1 MTTSN
6 PLLDLKNGD
15 VNNFTIEVIKIA
27 PSHDIG
33 CLPEV
38 VYAAESELGRVHVEV
53 DHRVHRDGDA
63 VPGKDLEEGGEGG
76 NRLLLILL
84 EEEHRRRQFSCPLSG
99 NCRCKEQQKIGRVP
113 PSRPSSVCPAGI
125 SRLARTPEQPGGR

>member
-38 VYAAESELGRVHVEV
+38 VYAAESELGRIHVEV

-63 VPGKDLEEGGEGG
+63 VPGEDLEEGGEGG
-76 NRLLLILL
+76 NRILFILL
-84 EEEHRRRQFSCPLSG
+84 EEEHRRRRFSCRLIG
-99 NCRCKEQQKIGRVP
+99 NCRCREGRRRVP
-113 PSRPSSVCPAGI
+113 DPQYRPSSAGPVGI
-125 SRLARTPEQPGGR
+125 